1 MTRKILL
8 GIALT
13 GVLGILLF
21 GDSSGQSPAVVGER
35 NLTIAYIA
43 DEMGRIEPCG

>member
-13 GVLGILLF
+13 GALGILLF
-21 GDSSGQSPAVVGER
+21 RESSGQDPAVVGER
-35 NLTIAYIA
+35 SLTIAYMA

>member
-1 MTRKILL
+1 MTGKILL

-13 GVLGILLF
+13 GALGPFLSSS
-21 GDSSGQSPAVVGER
+21 SSGQDPAVVGER
-35 NLTIAYIA
+35 SLTIAFMA